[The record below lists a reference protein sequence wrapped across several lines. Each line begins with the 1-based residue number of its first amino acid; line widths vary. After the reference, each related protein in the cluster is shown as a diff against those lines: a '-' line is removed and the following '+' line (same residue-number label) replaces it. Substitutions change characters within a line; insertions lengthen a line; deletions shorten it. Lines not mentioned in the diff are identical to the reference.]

1 MPDSREVLTRPAPP
15 PDLTLAYGPHPD
27 HVIDVRLPASHPAPL
42 VVMIHGGFWRAA
54 YDRTHTG
61 PLTSALAAA
70 GYVVAIPEFRRTGQE
85 GGGWPGTFDDVAA
98 ALDAVP
104 ALLAPYSEEPP
115 VLLGHSAGGH
125 LAVWAATQVSALAA
139 SPQNPSPSNASRRL
153 DAGSSYAASSYADG
167 PAASRPATGGP
178 GLSGLG
184 TNDPG
189 VGRADVS
196 GLSARGPGGG
206 RSDASQWGVSHADAG
221 RTETGQSETSR
232 SETSGPD
239 GGGLDA
245 DHSDAGHLGTS
256 RPSTAS
262 PATASPVTTPS
273 ATARP
278 DTVARIKAVVSLAGC
293 VDLAMC
299 SALGLDDGATDLL
312 LGGPPS
318 DVPDRYAL
326 ADPNRLPRPDV
337 PVTLLHGTTDDRV
350 PIEVSRSYAERT
362 GVPLRELPSV
372 GHFALI
378 DPLTEAWPHVLAALS
393 QR

>member
-27 HVIDVRLPASHPAPL
+27 HVIDVRLPESRPSPL

-85 GGGWPGTFDDVAA
+85 GGGWPGTFDDVTA

-104 ALLAPYSEEPP
+104 GLLAPYSADPP

-125 LAVWAATQVSALAA
+125 LAVWAATQV
-139 SPQNPSPSNASRRL
+139 
-153 DAGSSYAASSYADG
+153 
-167 PAASRPATGGP
+167 
-178 GLSGLG
+178 
-184 TNDPG
+184 
-189 VGRADVS
+189 
-196 GLSARGPGGG
+196 
-206 RSDASQWGVSHADAG
+206 
-221 RTETGQSETSR
+221 
-232 SETSGPD
+232 
-239 GGGLDA
+239 
-245 DHSDAGHLGTS
+245 
-256 RPSTAS
+256 
-262 PATASPVTTPS
+262 
-273 ATARP
+273 
-278 DTVARIKAVVSLAGC
+278 ARIQAVVSLAGC

-299 SALGLDDGATDLL
+299 SALGLDDGATELL

-318 DVPDRYAL
+318 AVPDRYAL
-326 ADPNRLPRPDV
+326 ADPAQLPPPAV
-337 PVTLLHGTTDDRV
+337 PVTLLHGTADDRV
-350 PIEVSRSYAERT
+350 PIEVSRSYAART
-362 GVPLRELPSV
+362 GVPLHELPGT

-378 DPLTEAWPHVLAALS
+378 DPLTPAWPHVLAALS

>member
-1 MPDSREVLTRPAPP
+1 MPDSHEVLTRPAPP

-27 HVIDVRLPASHPAPL
+27 HVIDVRLPPSRPAPL
-42 VVMIHGGFWRAA
+42 IVMIHGGFWRAA

-61 PLTSALAAA
+61 PLTSALTAA

-104 ALLAPYSEEPP
+104 GLLAPYSEDPP

-125 LAVWAATQVSALAA
+125 LAVWAATHLSPPAA
-139 SPQNPSPSNASRRL
+139 SPQNPSPLNASHP
-153 DAGSSYAASSYADG
+153 DA
-167 PAASRPATGGP
+167 
-178 GLSGLG
+178 
-184 TNDPG
+184 
-189 VGRADVS
+189 
-196 GLSARGPGGG
+196 G
-206 RSDASQWGVSHADAG
+206 RSD
-221 RTETGQSETSR
+221 TGG
-232 SETSGPD
+232 SG

-245 DHSDAGHLGTS
+245 DRPDAGHLDTS
-256 RPSTAS
+256 RRP
-262 PATASPVTTPS
+262 

-278 DTVARIKAVVSLAGC
+278 ATGHHPVARIQAVVSLAGC

-299 SALGLDDGATDLL
+299 SALGLDNGATDLL

-318 DVPDRYAL
+318 EVPDRYAL
-326 ADPNRLPRPDV
+326 ADPARLPRPAV

-350 PIEVSRSYAERT
+350 PIEVSRSYAKRA
-362 GVPLRELPSV
+362 GVPLRELPGM

-378 DPLTEAWPHVLAALS
+378 DPMTAAWPRVLAALS